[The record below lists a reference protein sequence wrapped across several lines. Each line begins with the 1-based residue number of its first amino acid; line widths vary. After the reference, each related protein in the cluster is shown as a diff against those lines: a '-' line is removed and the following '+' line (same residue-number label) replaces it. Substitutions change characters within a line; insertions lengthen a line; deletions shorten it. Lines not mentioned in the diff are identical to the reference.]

1 MSDWLPSL
9 NALRALEAV
18 GRHQSYQRAAEELRV
33 TPAAVKQ
40 LVAKLEGAFGRR
52 LVVRNGKGVAL
63 TPAAAHAERDLAA
76 AMKYLGDGVRK
87 MRDFDAPQRLIV
99 TVEASLATTWLV
111 PRLPAFRKQNPGID
125 VLIDSNQ
132 RIIDLKASDVDVAIR
147 YGVAADPELIT
158 TRLFD
163 DKVFPACS
171 PALAQELQGFAS
183 AERFAT
189 TPLIH
194 WDLSDQP
201 WAKTTR
207 KWFDWSEWAVR
218 NQADEMDTNKGL
230 RFSDY
235 GLAVQAAISGQGLI
249 LASWPIL
256 LDPLEAGLLVQPFA
270 DNGETTGLG
279 YDLATTEASLE
290 RPEVVAFSIWIQQVA
305 SQLSAA
311 TLNGAKDLLANK
323 DAD

>member
-1 MSDWLPSL
+1 MSEWLPSL

-18 GRHQSYQRAAEELRV
+18 GRNQSYQRAAEELRV

-40 LVAKLEGAFGRR
+40 LVAKLESAFGRR

-63 TPAAAHAERDLAA
+63 TAAAAHGERDLAV
-76 AMKYLGDGVRK
+76 AMQHLADGVRK

-132 RIIDLKASDVDVAIR
+132 KIVDLKTSDVDVAIR
-147 YGVAADPELIT
+147 YGVAANPELIS

-163 DKVFPACS
+163 DRVFPACS
-171 PALAQELQGFAS
+171 PALAQELLSFAS
-183 AERFAT
+183 PEHFAT
-189 TPLIH
+189 APLIH

-201 WAKTTR
+201 WAKTTS

-218 NQADEMDTNKGL
+218 NQIDEMDTNKGL

-256 LDPLEAGLLVQPFA
+256 LDPLEAGLLVQPFPQYA
-270 DNGETTGLG
+270 ESTGLG
-279 YDLATTEASLE
+279 YDLATTAASLE
-290 RPEVVAFSIWIQQVA
+290 RPEVLAFNNWIVNIALQQ
-305 SQLSAA
+305 S
-311 TLNGAKDLLANK
+311 
-323 DAD
+323 

>member
-1 MSDWLPSL
+1 MSEWMPSL

-40 LVAKLEGAFGRR
+40 LVAKLEHTFGRP
-52 LVVRNGKGVAL
+52 LVVRDGRGVVL
-63 TPAAAHAERDLAA
+63 TEA
-76 AMKYLGDGVRK
+76 AMHAQSDLSAAIQHFTDGVRK
-87 MRDFDAPQRLIV
+87 MREFNAPRRLIV
-99 TVEASLATTWLV
+99 SVEASLATTWLV
-111 PRLPAFRKQNPGID
+111 PRLPAFHKQNPGID

-132 RIIDLKASDVDVAIR
+132 KIVDLKARDVDVAIR
-147 YGVAADPELIT
+147 YGVAPDSDLVSK
-158 TRLFD
+158 RLFD

-171 PALAQELQGFAS
+171 PSLARELKDVSLHELFIS
-183 AERFAT
+183 

-201 WAKTTR
+201 WAKTTK
-207 KWFDWSEWAVR
+207 KWFDWSEWAAR
-218 NQADEMDTNKGL
+218 NQMGEMDTNKGL

-256 LDPLEAGLLVQPFA
+256 LDQFDAGLLVQPIENQVEA
-270 DNGETTGLG
+270 TGLG
-279 YDLATTEASLE
+279 YDLATTGAALE
-290 RPEVVAFSIWIQQVA
+290 RPEVAAFSDWMLEVA
-305 SQLSAA
+305 HQLRSS
-311 TLNGAKDLLANK
+311 DLT
-323 DAD
+323 D

>member
-1 MSDWLPSL
+1 MSDWMPSL

-18 GRHQSYQRAAEELRV
+18 GRNQSYQRAAEELRV

-40 LVAKLEGAFGRR
+40 LVAKLETAFDRR
-52 LVVRNGKGVAL
+52 LVVRCGRGVAL
-63 TPAAAHAERDLAA
+63 TAAATHGQSDLAA
-76 AMKYLGDGVRK
+76 AMQHLADGVRK
-87 MRDFDAPQRLIV
+87 MREFDAPRRVIV

-125 VLIDSNQ
+125 VLIDSSQ
-132 RIIDLKASDVDVAIR
+132 KIVDLKTSDVDIAIR
-147 YGVAADPELIT
+147 YGVAVDPELVSK
-158 TRLFD
+158 RLFD
-163 DKVFPACS
+163 DRVFPACS
-171 PALAQELQGFAS
+171 PALAQELQALAAPDPFA
-183 AERFAT
+183 A

-201 WAKTTR
+201 WAKTTK

-218 NQADEMDTNKGL
+218 NQISAIDTNKGL

-256 LDPLEAGLLVQPFA
+256 LDPFEAGLLIQPFPRYA
-270 DNGETTGLG
+270 ETTGLG
-279 YDLATTEASLE
+279 YDLATTAASLE
-290 RPEVVAFSIWIQQVA
+290 RPEVAAFNNWILQVA
-305 SQLSAA
+305 APLGSAA
-311 TLNGAKDLLANK
+311 LRAT
-323 DAD
+323 